1 MKRSDKKMG
10 ELPRS
15 LPGDDNIFVYTKK
28 YLPLAAALLLFLM
41 SAGFIFI
48 KLIGAK
54 RDSDRWSDYDE
65 CGIF

>member
-1 MKRSDKKMG
+1 MKKEKKAAHTA
-10 ELPRS
+10 
-15 LPGDDNIFVYTKK
+15 PGDDNLFVYIKK
-28 YLPLAAALLLFLM
+28 YLPLAAALLVFLM

-54 RDSDRWSDYDE
+54 RYSDRWSDYDE